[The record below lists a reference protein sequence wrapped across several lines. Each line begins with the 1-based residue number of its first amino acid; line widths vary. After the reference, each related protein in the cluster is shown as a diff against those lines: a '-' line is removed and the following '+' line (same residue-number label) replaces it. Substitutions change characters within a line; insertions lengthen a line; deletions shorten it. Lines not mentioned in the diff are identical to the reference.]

1 MPGKC
6 RLDVD
11 LGRRPACPGASPPA
25 HGAGPTHGTAPPRDG
40 SALRSEDSIAYA
52 LEEPPARLQTHG
64 ELVTQ
69 RLGIAEKGG
78 TKSSATACAFV
89 WLRDDR

>member
-1 MPGKC
+1 MPRGQ
-6 RLDVD
+6 
-11 LGRRPACPGASPPA
+11 PARTRCGTDAWNGAA
-25 HGAGPTHGTAPPRDG
+25 RHG
-40 SALRSEDSIAYA
+40 SALRFEDSIAYA
-52 LEEPPARLQTHG
+52 LEEPPAQLQTHG

-89 WLRDDR
+89 CLRDDR

>member
-1 MPGKC
+1 ME
-6 RLDVD
+6 R
-11 LGRRPACPGASPPA
+11 RRPA
-25 HGAGPTHGTAPPRDG
+25 TAARCG
-40 SALRSEDSIAYA
+40 FEDSIAYA
-52 LEEPPARLQTHG
+52 LEEPPAQLQTHG

-89 WLRDDR
+89 CLRDDR